1 MDEGRASEQRA
12 RVNGVELA
20 YELRGSGQPLLFIH
34 GGYGGPASSLWP
46 GARLVWHA
54 STDGFRTINYDRR
67 CAGRSEYCDGPFTLT
82 DVAQDARALLE
93 HLEATPAVLIAS
105 SAGGPIGLEFVL
117 RRPELVSALVL
128 VNTGA
133 ALMHES
139 PPGLAEPHSSFVRD
153 RLATVRERAE
163 LVRRAD
169 EHGIDEAIASRWDE
183 WRSQPPRAQADEHFE
198 DDLAAQRQALDAL
211 PDRELARYA
220 AGNIHN
226 MRPTL
231 GVDFTSRL
239 GELHLPTLV
248 THGDRDTVVPFEYG
262 QILAQRIPNT
272 EFRAFPGAGHG
283 LFSLPEVQQSVFDW
297 LNGLSRSRRRS

>member
-1 MDEGRASEQRA
+1 MPDGRTREQRA

-46 GARLVWHA
+46 GPRLAWHV
-54 STDGFRTINYDRR
+54 STDGFQTINYDRR
-67 CAGRSEYCDGPFTLT
+67 CAGRSEYVDEPFTLHDT
-82 DVAQDARALLE
+82 AQDARALLE
-93 HLEATPAVLIAS
+93 QLDATPAVLVAS

-117 RRPELVSALVL
+117 RWPQLVSALVL
-128 VNTGA
+128 VNTGP

-139 PPGLAEPHSSFVRD
+139 PPDLVEPHSSFVRD

-169 EHGIDEAIASRWDE
+169 DDGMPAAIVSCWDE
-183 WRSQPPRAQADEHFE
+183 WRSQPPRASADEHFE
-198 DDLAAQRQALDAL
+198 DYLAVQRQALDAL
-211 PDRELARYA
+211 PDDELGAYA

-226 MRPTL
+226 MRATL
-231 GVDFTSRL
+231 GVDFTTRL
-239 GELHLPTLV
+239 GELRLPTLV
-248 THGDRDTVVPFEYG
+248 IHGDHDTVVPFEYG
-262 QILAQRIPNT
+262 EILARRIPDA

-283 LFSLPEVQQSVFDW
+283 LFSLPEVQESVFDW
-297 LNGLSRSRRRS
+297 LRSLD